1 MRKEYE
7 KPIVEVVELET
18 KEELALEDQWGI
30 VSIADPR
37 ALLLEDE
44 E

>member
-7 KPIVEVVELET
+7 KPIVEVVDLEA
-18 KEELALEDQWGI
+18 KEELAYNGSFDI
-30 VSIADPR
+30 VSIADPS